1 MGLRKL
7 LKEGDGSVVFLDF
20 FCLFCFCFVF
30 RRAVFFFFIRP
41 FRICLFASSF
51 FKCALF
57 LLSLPVSICVLLF
70 CKKKKKKK
78 KGSSF
83 FFFF

>member
-78 KGSSF
+78 NM
-83 FFFF
+83 